1 MDLQEKYRKTN
12 YDFLIV
18 GAGLSGAV
26 LAERLASIL
35 NKKVLIIDKRDHIGG
50 NCFDFIDENQIL
62 MNQYGAHLFHTN
74 DESVW
79 GYINMFA
86 KWVRWDHKVLGKV
99 GNKLVNIPVNI
110 NTVNSL
116 LSENI
121 QNSEEM
127 DQWLSSVQ
135 VAYDTITNSEEVAK
149 SRVGEVLYEK
159 MFKNYT
165 YKQWA
170 KYPSELDKSVLER
183 IPVRNNHDERYF
195 SDKYQVLPEK
205 GYTDFISSVISHEN
219 IDVCTSVDF
228 FEVKDSLLYD
238 QLIYTGPIDRYF
250 ESCGYEKLEY
260 RSIDFKVDHLKN
272 MNYFQVNSVVNYPEN
287 DVDFTRIVEYKHFLN
302 QVSPHTTIVT
312 EFTTDH
318 GDPYYPV
325 PNERNSTLY
334 NQYVELTKQEENVH
348 FIGRLAN
355 YKYFNMDQAIKNA
368 LEYFDTHFLIK

>member
-1 MDLQEKYRKTN
+1 MTITDFQNNK

-26 LAERLASIL
+26 LAERLANIK

-50 NCFDFIDENQIL
+50 NCFDFVDENQIL
-62 MNQYGAHLFHTN
+62 INQYGAHLFHTN

-79 GYINMFA
+79 SYINQFSR
-86 KWVRWDHKVLGKV
+86 WVRWDHKVMGKV
-99 GNKLVNIPVNI
+99 DNKLVNIPVNI

-116 LSENI
+116 LNENI

-127 DQWLSSVQ
+127 DLWLKSVQ
-135 VAYDTITNSEEVAK
+135 VKYDVINNSEEVAK
-149 SRVGEVLYEK
+149 SRVGEELYEK

-170 KYPSELDKSVLER
+170 KYPAELDKSVLER

-195 SDKYQVLPEK
+195 SDKYQALPEN
-205 GYTDFISSVISHEN
+205 GYTEFISSVIKHKN
-219 IDVCTSVDF
+219 IDICTNIDF
-228 FEVKDSLLYD
+228 FEVKGLIQYD

-250 ESCGYEKLEY
+250 ESCGFEKLEY
-260 RSIDFKVDHLKN
+260 RSIDFKFEHLKN
-272 MNYFQVNSVVNYPEN
+272 MNYFQVNSVVNYPER
-287 DVDFTRIVEYKHFLN
+287 DVEFTRIVEYKHFLN
-302 QVSPHTTIVT
+302 QDSPHTTIVT

-325 PNERNSTLY
+325 PNKRNAELY
-334 NQYVELTKQEENVH
+334 NQYVELAKAESNVH

-368 LEYFDTHFLIK
+368 LDYFEKNF